1 MLPNNPFLLPASSQS
16 KVITIHS
23 DLRVTYLSVIF
34 CTNSLV
40 SFHHSIQKLGGLSV
54 EWGAAPAPA
63 PAPAPVPLSA
73 TELDGPAPAATGWD
87 I

>member
-1 MLPNNPFLLPASSQS
+1 MLPNNPFLRPTSSQS

-40 SFHHSIQKLGGLSV
+40 SFHHSIQILGGLSV
-54 EWGAAPAPA
+54 EWGAA

-73 TELDGPAPAATGWD
+73 TELDGPVPAATATGWD